1 MFACRFAARAEILK
15 HNQGYI
21 RAAVCN
27 GEALTEEEF
36 DARLKTYPAAQR

>member
-1 MFACRFAARAEILK
+1 MWGLLPAARAEILK